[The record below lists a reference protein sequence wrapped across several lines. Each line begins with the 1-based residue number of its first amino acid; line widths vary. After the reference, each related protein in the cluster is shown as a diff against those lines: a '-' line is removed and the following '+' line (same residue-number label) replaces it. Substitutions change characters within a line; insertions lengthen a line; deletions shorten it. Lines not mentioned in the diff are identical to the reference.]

1 MSRSVAMHG
10 DGYDVVV
17 IGAGL
22 VGGAVAYG
30 LARAGQRVAV
40 LDEEDATYRASR
52 GNFGLVWVQGKGVG
66 RPEYALWSRA
76 SSERWFELSEAL
88 TENGGLAPNYTRPGG
103 VIAALSEE
111 ELSALDSM
119 LAGLK
124 RAVGNAGYEYE
135 ILDAARVRE
144 LLPACGPEV
153 VGGAYSPY
161 DGHANPLKLMRG
173 LHASLAGLGADYLAG
188 ARVDAIR
195 PLDGGGFDLRTERGT
210 ITGGKVVIA
219 AGHGSKALGAMVGL
233 DVPVHPEHGQIV
245 VTERTAPW
253 LGHPTLG
260 IRQTDE
266 GSMLFGASHEDRGFD
281 TSVLA
286 RTSRD
291 IARRAVRVF
300 PDLASLRVVRTWG
313 ALRVMTPDGFPI
325 YAQSRAH
332 PGAFVFTCHSGVT
345 LAANHALEASRWV
358 IDGEI
363 PEGMACFAPDRFD
376 VPQAA

>member
-1 MSRSVAMHG
+1 MHG

-119 LAGLK
+119 LADLK

-153 VGGAYSPY
+153 VGGTYSPY
-161 DGHANPLKLMRG
+161 DGHTNPLKLMRG

-188 ARVDAIR
+188 ARVDTIR
-195 PLDGGGFDLRTERGT
+195 PLGGGGFDLRTERGT
-210 ITGGKVVIA
+210 ITSGKVVIA

-266 GSMLFGASHEDRGFD
+266 GSMLLGASHEDRGFD
-281 TSVLA
+281 TSVLT

-291 IARRAVRVF
+291 IAHRAVRVF
-300 PDLASLRVVRTWG
+300 PGLASLRVVRTWG

-345 LAANHALEASRWV
+345 LAANHALEVSRWV

>member
-1 MSRSVAMHG
+1 MRD

-22 VGGAVAYG
+22 VGGAIAYG

-52 GNFGLVWVQGKGVG
+52 GNFGLVWVQRKGVG

-76 SSERWFELSEAL
+76 SSERWFALSEAL
-88 TENGGLAPNYTRPGG
+88 SDDCGLSPCYARPGG
-103 VIAALSEE
+103 VIPALTEE
-111 ELSALDSM
+111 ELSDLESM
-119 LAGLK
+119 LAGLRK
-124 RAVGNAGYEYE
+124 ALGNAGYEYE
-135 ILDAARVRE
+135 VLDRTRVRE

-153 VGGAYSPY
+153 VGGTYTPY
-161 DGHANPLKLMRG
+161 DGAANPLKLMRG
-173 LHASLAGLGADYLAG
+173 LHASLAARGAVYLTG
-188 ARVDAIR
+188 ARVDGIV
-195 PLDGGGFDLRTERGT
+195 PLDGGGFTVRTARGT
-210 ITGGKVVIA
+210 IGGGKVVIA
-219 AGHGSKALGAMVGL
+219 AGHGSRVLGEMVGL
-233 DVPVHPEHGQIV
+233 DVRVHPEHGQIV

-260 IRQTDE
+260 VRQTDE
-266 GSMLFGASHEDRGFD
+266 GSLLLGASQQERGFD
-281 TSVLA
+281 TSVLV

-291 IARRAVRVF
+291 IAHRAVRVF
-300 PDLASLRVVRTWG
+300 PCLAALRVVRTWG

-325 YAQSRAH
+325 YDQSKRH

-345 LAANHALEASRWV
+345 LAANHALEVSRWV
-358 IDGEI
+358 IEGEI
-363 PEGMACFAPDRFD
+363 PDEMSCFASDRFD

>member
-1 MSRSVAMHG
+1 MHG